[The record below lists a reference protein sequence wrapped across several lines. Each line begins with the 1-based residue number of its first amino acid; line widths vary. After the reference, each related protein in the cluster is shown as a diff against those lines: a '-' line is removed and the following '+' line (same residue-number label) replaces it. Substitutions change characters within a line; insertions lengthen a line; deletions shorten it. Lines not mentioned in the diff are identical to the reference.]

1 VERVRFVKGGKW
13 SAILLMG
20 ILVVFPWIVT
30 GIIANLQLAKI
41 TVWQSGNSVTKPV
54 GKRSTTSQMSAV
66 QYVSSPSSG
75 YELAAVFALAVFAS
89 IVIWRIQKRRTKR
102 EEWYANESPKTSR
115 VALVMAVGLIVFIF
129 YGLVMLER
137 NLPNLL
143 YPPYD
148 SPLPD
153 ISRFLIPLTV
163 SLILAC
169 SALGL
174 FLFLRT
180 HESSQVQVN
189 VSESG
194 LPEEAHKVAS
204 VLDTTIYALKSG
216 KGYRDT
222 VINCYR
228 ALCAILESGGVSN
241 DSSLTAREF
250 EVLAVK
256 MLGRWSKY
264 LHQATFLF
272 EKARYSDDSVSE
284 EEARRSIVS
293 LEKLRDWVTQETR
306 PKETLAVIP

>member
-1 VERVRFVKGGKW
+1 VERVRFVKGGSW

-20 ILVVFPWIVT
+20 MLVVFPWIVV
-30 GIIANLQLAKI
+30 GIIANLHLAQM
-41 TVWQSGNSVTKPV
+41 TVWQSGNSVTEPV
-54 GKRSTTSQMSAV
+54 GKSSTTSQMSALE
-66 QYVSSPSSG
+66 YGSSSSSG
-75 YELAAVFALAVFAS
+75 HELAAVFALAVLAS

-115 VALVMAVGLIVFIF
+115 VALLMAVGLIVFIF

-143 YPPYD
+143 YAP

-180 HESSQVQVN
+180 RESSQVQVN

-194 LPEEAHKVAS
+194 LPEEARKVAS

-228 ALCAILESGGVSN
+228 ALCAILESGGVPN

-250 EVLAVK
+250 EILAAK
-256 MLGRWSKY
+256 MLGRWSEY

-293 LEKLRDWVTQETR
+293 LEKLRDWVTQEAR